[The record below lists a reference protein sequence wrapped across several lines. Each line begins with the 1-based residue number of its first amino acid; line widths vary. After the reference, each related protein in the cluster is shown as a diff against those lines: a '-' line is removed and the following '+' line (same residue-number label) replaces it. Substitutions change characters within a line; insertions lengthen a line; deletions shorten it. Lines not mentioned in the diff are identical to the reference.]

1 MSNLADLIEELIL
14 RKLAGQRDDIVV
26 LKRNEIAEE
35 MECAPSQISYVLST
49 RFTIDRGFVVESR
62 RGLGGFV
69 RIARIPIQNLV
80 YEEAAE
86 EIDGRTSV
94 HEAVQIIQRLNGQ
107 GMLTN
112 RESLLLIQFF
122 TIIFERIPPQ
132 ERVGMLKHILLSLA
146 E

>member
-14 RKLAGQRDDIVV
+14 RKLAGQRDDIVI

-35 MECAPSQISYVLST
+35 IECAPSPISYVLST
-49 RFTIDRGFVVESR
+49 RFTIDRGFIVESR

-69 RIARIPIQNLV
+69 RIARVPIHTVV

-86 EIDGRTSV
+86 QIDGKTSMHDAV
-94 HEAVQIIQRLNGQ
+94 HIIQRLNSQ

-112 RESLLLIQFF
+112 REALLLIQFF
-122 TIIFERIPPQ
+122 TIVFDKVPPQ
-132 ERVGMLKHILLSLA
+132 ERAGILRQLLLSLA